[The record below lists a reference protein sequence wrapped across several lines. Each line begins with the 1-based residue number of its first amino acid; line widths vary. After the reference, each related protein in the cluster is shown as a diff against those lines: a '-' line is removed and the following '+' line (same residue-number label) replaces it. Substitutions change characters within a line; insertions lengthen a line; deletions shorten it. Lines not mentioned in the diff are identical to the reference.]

1 MTEQE
6 KEKLANTIAGHLM
19 GVHRNLQIRQSAL
32 FYKADKDYGA
42 RVAKGLGLN
51 ISEIKKLANMPI
63 DEQHAA
69 TA

>member
-6 KEKLANTIAGHLM
+6 KVKLANTIAGHLM

-32 FYKADKDYGA
+32 FYQADRDYGA
-42 RVAKGLGLN
+42 LVAKGLGLN
-51 ISEIKKLANMPI
+51 INEIKKLANMTI
-63 DEQHAA
+63 DEHRAS